1 MFWDVFNNLCRQR
14 GKSPTS
20 VAKDLSIAAGT
31 VSEWKK
37 GRQPQNSTLLKLA
50 DYFGVSVDRLLGED
64 APHISVKA
72 DIKYDAD
79 ALNKKTSPK
88 SEVIF
93 LPNENIYMIPLFE
106 SVSAGFGAYPSD
118 KIIGYQPCRM
128 ESKADAEESICIRV
142 SGDSMFPKIE
152 DGDIIQVHK
161 QESVDSGRIAVVLID
176 GEEAV
181 VKKVVYAA
189 KWVELQSFNPMYPPM
204 RFDGNDVLRV
214 RVLGQVRSI
223 IKTV

>member
-1 MFWDVFNNLCRQR
+1 MFKDQFVRLCNEKNVAPSKVCKDI
-14 GKSPTS
+14 GLSSAIYSCWTESS
-20 VAKDLSIAAGT
+20 VPRKA
-31 VSEWKK
+31 
-37 GRQPQNSTLLKLA
+37 TLLKLA